1 MKPSQLITVL
11 VLGAIF
17 IAAGVVVGL
26 TVNVFPT
33 QATVEAVWID
43 SLFNF
48 MLAIAV
54 VIFLVVEVGI
64 IYSIIRFRRRQ
75 GDNTDGKFSHGNWTL
90 EIIWTAIPAVIVLIL
105 TVFSMRVYADI
116 ENPNRPDMLTVS
128 VVGQQFQWK
137 FSYDLPA
144 SVVADT
150 SIDDER
156 KTRLKSYMTSA
167 ELVLPVNRNIKA
179 VIEAIDVMHAFYVPE
194 FRIKQDAIP
203 GRLSP
208 VYFTTSK
215 TGEFQVKCAELCGT
229 GHGQMSLVNKVRVV
243 EQADYDAYINGM
255 YEKALEIVNNPRS
268 PEVGKQLIAQKY
280 PCSGCHILDDAWT
293 LQNKIGPSLNGIA
306 TRAEGHAAANEGLLG
321 GAKDAANYIRA
332 SIINP
337 NLYIVAGYTPGI
349 MPQIWSDRSQMP
361 EDDLEAIVAYLLTVK

>member
-1 MKPSQLITVL
+1 VA
-11 VLGAIF
+11 GAIF
-17 IAAGVVVGL
+17 IALGVFVGL
-26 TVNVFPT
+26 TTNVFPV
-33 QATVEAVWID
+33 QATVEAAWID

-54 VIFLVVEVGI
+54 VIFLVVEVGL
-64 IYSIIRFRRRQ
+64 IYSIIRFRRRK

-116 ENPNRPDMLTVS
+116 ENPNRPDLLPVT

-137 FSYDLPA
+137 FLYELPA
-144 SVVADT
+144 SAVADT
-150 SIDDER
+150 TINDER
-156 KTRLKSYMTSA
+156 KERLKSYMTSN

-179 VIEAIDVMHAFYVPE
+179 IVEATDVMHAFFVPE

-203 GRLSP
+203 GRSSP

-215 TGEFQVKCAELCGT
+215 TGTFQVKCAELCGT
-229 GHGQMSLVNKVRVV
+229 GHGAMSMVNQVRVV
-243 EQADYDAYINGM
+243 EAAEYDQFVDAM
-255 YEKALEIVNNPRS
+255 YQKALEIVNNPRS

-293 LQNKIGPSLNGIA
+293 LQNKIGPTLNGIA

-321 GAKDAANYIRA
+321 GTKDAANYIRA
-332 SIINP
+332 SIVNP
-337 NLYIVAGYTPGI
+337 NLYLVGGYSPGI
-349 MPQIWSDRSQMP
+349 MPQIWSDRTQMP
-361 EDDLEAIVAYLLTVK
+361 EDDLEAIVAYLLTQK